1 MIIIINICWGPVFSH
16 ETFTIML
23 TVARARLWLF
33 WFPLYRWENW
43 GSESVGNLPKAQTL
57 GSVKGR
63 SCCILHSLQHS
74 LAWGSES
81 GQAVSGQRQSLLLMH
96 AEQGAIAG
104 SRVVRGPMNIA
115 AWEEDPLRE
124 GGMDGWDRGVRPAM
138 ESCQFGT
145 VMKIRYC
152 FFSARPRTPEGKGL
166 MTTWGV
172 VCDDKEK
179 KKKTQPCRLVHSI
192 KCPAE
197 FHEEIDRIDG
207 IGCLTQ
213 RTSQI
218 REHDGPIP
226 LLPTPHPHPPEGRP

>member
-124 GGMDGWDRGVRPAM
+124 GGMDGWDR
-138 ESCQFGT
+138 
-145 VMKIRYC
+145 
-152 FFSARPRTPEGKGL
+152 
-166 MTTWGV
+166 
-172 VCDDKEK
+172 
-179 KKKTQPCRLVHSI
+179 
-192 KCPAE
+192 
-197 FHEEIDRIDG
+197 EEIW
-207 IGCLTQ
+207 LEWQ
-213 RTSQI
+213 QQSPEQEHLSQK
-218 REHDGPIP
+218 EP
-226 LLPTPHPHPPEGRP
+226 LLIGNAVQDEEISFSQVIKGSISSDKSRWWHAPLIWCEEKGAVPLCSSSPKPATPI